1 MSSSLKIVYQLIETV
16 SNRTGQNPFLFLAAI
31 LAAEE
36 FKRLA
41 LLFVDQGDE
50 AEKLAKKNLR

>member
-1 MSSSLKIVYQLIETV
+1 
-16 SNRTGQNPFLFLAAI
+16 